1 MMTKV
6 ILPTLIFNKP
16 ISIEKQVTKIKEY
29 GADGIEVRRECL
41 TDVSTELGIL
51 KRSIAATGLEPV
63 IYSVPIEL
71 WQDSYSLNPIA
82 ETSIK
87 EAAFLNATHIKFS
100 LGKFDANKADTD
112 IFDKWLKTNLPKN
125 LKMLIENDQSAYG
138 GTLLPILSFFQ
149 WKKGISVGMTFDV
162 GNWTVNQEDWLHAYH
177 SLNQW
182 IEYLHLKSVKRVKEG
197 WESIPPSNEHLKT
210 PFPAF
215 TAIEFPLA
223 NPNSEAPQWMNKLR
237 KKC

>member
-1 MMTKV
+1 MTKV
-6 ILPTLIFNKP
+6 ILPTLIFNTP

-51 KRSIAATGLEPV
+51 KRSIAASNLDPV

-71 WQDSYSLNPIA
+71 WLDSYSLNPIA

-125 LKMLIENDQSAYG
+125 LKILIENDQSTYG

-149 WKKGISVGMTFDV
+149 WKKEISVGMTFDV

-177 SLNQW
+177 SLNTW
-182 IEYLHLKSVKRVKEG
+182 IEYLHFKSVKRVKEG
-197 WESIPPSNEHLKT
+197 WVSIPPSNEHLKI

-223 NPNSEAPQWMNKLR
+223 NPNSEVPQWMNKLR
-237 KKC
+237 KKH

>member
-1 MMTKV
+1 MTKV

-51 KRSIAATGLEPV
+51 KRSIAASNLDPV

-71 WQDSYSLNPIA
+71 WLDSYSLNPIA

-112 IFDKWLKTNLPKN
+112 TFDKWLKTNLPKN
-125 LKMLIENDQSAYG
+125 LKMLIENDQSTYG

-149 WKKGISVGMTFDV
+149 WKKEISVGMTFDA

-177 SLNQW
+177 SLNTW
-182 IEYLHLKSVKRVKEG
+182 IEYLHLKSVTKLKEG
-197 WESIPPSNEHLKT
+197 WVSIPPSNEHLKIS
-210 PFPAF
+210 FPAF

-237 KKC
+237 KKH